1 MAELTALQRLAQEHG
16 VGITFRGWDGTE
28 QAVAPAT
35 LVAVLTALGVPCKT
49 DDDVTVS
56 LRAAELAPLQRTLPP
71 AVVVRQGDAA
81 EVPVNVGAGARPRV
95 SILLEDGSRR
105 DVEVVVG
112 GPHEAAG
119 VPRDRLAA
127 RVPADLPLGWHTLE
141 VAEAGSEA
149 VKTEAGSWS
158 ACVRPDRSRS
168 GPNGSGS
175 DRSAHN
181 RPTRRRPARGDARQP
196 GTVRA
201 GGHPATTDLRR
212 SA

>member
-81 EVPVNVGAGARPRV
+81 EVPVNVSAGARPRV

-112 GPHEAAG
+112 GPQEA
-119 VPRDRLAA
+119 
-127 RVPADLPLGWHTLE
+127 
-141 VAEAGSEA
+141 
-149 VKTEAGSWS
+149 
-158 ACVRPDRSRS
+158 
-168 GPNGSGS
+168 
-175 DRSAHN
+175 
-181 RPTRRRPARGDARQP
+181 
-196 GTVRA
+196 
-201 GGHPATTDLRR
+201 
-212 SA
+212 